1 MMKRKQKVN
10 ATYRLKV
17 ERSKVLDRG
26 LLWCSDALFSTKNAV
41 FFSRRD
47 TSGYSGV

>member
-1 MMKRKQKVN
+1 MFPKEKIFCRKYYEEENMMKRKQKVN

-26 LLWCSDALFSTKNAV
+26 LL
-41 FFSRRD
+41 
-47 TSGYSGV
+47 